1 MANKQHKYNILR
13 EEITQQQQ
21 TIQAN
26 RKQRKRHGKNRK
38 KGQIEQRIMNTMSKK
53 NIQPSQK
60 HFSKKL
66 IQLKCSLD
74 TKTKSKKIRI
84 TLKSVIANMVTY

>member
-1 MANKQHKYNILR
+1 
-13 EEITQQQQ
+13 
-21 TIQAN
+21 
-26 RKQRKRHGKNRK
+26 
-38 KGQIEQRIMNTMSKK
+38 MSKK

-74 TKTKSKKIRI
+74 TKTKSKKKKIRI

>member
-1 MANKQHKYNILR
+1 
-13 EEITQQQQ
+13 
-21 TIQAN
+21 
-26 RKQRKRHGKNRK
+26 
-38 KGQIEQRIMNTMSKK
+38 MSKK

-74 TKTKSKKIRI
+74 TKTKSKKKLLIWSLIDIGVKFEMFLRR
-84 TLKSVIANMVTY
+84 TALEKKDKMKD

>member
-1 MANKQHKYNILR
+1 
-13 EEITQQQQ
+13 
-21 TIQAN
+21 
-26 RKQRKRHGKNRK
+26 
-38 KGQIEQRIMNTMSKK
+38 MSKK

-74 TKTKSKKIRI
+74 TKTKSKKKKIRI
-84 TLKSVIANMVTY
+84 TLKSVIANMVTYWYWCKTWNVSETDCFGEKR